1 MKHREVNSV
10 VRAEIIVLALND
22 HSFALKAVADRKPH
36 KATLN
41 PQPKKAISQYMK
53 IAAPQR
59 NE

>member
-36 KATLN
+36 KPTLN
-41 PQPKKAISQYMK
+41 PKRQLASI
-53 IAAPQR
+53 
-59 NE
+59 